1 MSTMMSDSVVE
12 TPTTTDGFM
21 LTLTDMAAVKIQAI
35 LKERNVPDHGLRV
48 FVAGGGCSG
57 IQYGMALE
65 SQAQDT
71 DTVIESSG
79 LKLYVDPTS
88 AEYLHAP
95 SLTMKIVRWAAGSGS
110 KTRTSQTLAAAANN
124 PAAAAVA
131 VNNGPRGPRSGS
143 AIRRS

>member
-1 MSTMMSDSVVE
+1 MSTMKSDSVVE

-35 LKERNVPDHGLRV
+35 LKERNVPDYGLRV

-65 SQAQDT
+65 SQAQDM

-79 LKLYVDPTS
+79 LKLFVDPAS
-88 AEYLHAP
+88 AEYLHGAILEQDKYTWP
-95 SLTMKIVRWAAGSGS
+95 LIVQ
-110 KTRTSQTLAAAANN
+110 K
-124 PAAAAVA
+124 
-131 VNNGPRGPRSGS
+131 
-143 AIRRS
+143 AI

>member
-12 TPTTTDGFM
+12 APTTTDGFM
-21 LTLTDMAAVKIQAI
+21 LTLTDTAAVKIQAI
-35 LKERNVPDHGLRV
+35 LQERNVPDHGLRV

-65 SQAQDT
+65 SQAQDM

-88 AEYLHAP
+88 AEYLHGAIIDYEDRP
-95 SLTMKIVRWAAGSGS
+95 IGGGFRIENPNV
-110 KTRTSQTLAAAANN
+110 AAAC
-124 PAAAAVA
+124 
-131 VNNGPRGPRSGS
+131 GCGQQSGCDGCH
-143 AIRRS
+143 